1 MRFSIMRISSI
12 LMLSLWMSFFPT
24 KANAELIDKIV
35 AQVGSQI
42 VTLHDV
48 QKFAPAI
55 VRSINDMEAGDERNT
70 AWEAYYNEA
79 IEQVIYDKTLEIAA
93 ARVGVSATNEEVEEM
108 IVVLQE
114 QNTQFRAQV
123 LAILE
128 REGVVTPELFLF
140 VKQIIIKN
148 KLSGMLV
155 SRAIVTESDIIA
167 YLREQRPDFQAEQV
181 EYNVDIV
188 FFPDDDSLEI
198 AIDALDDGSSL
209 ELAAEAAGQSMIAMG
224 WTRPEQLASAD
235 MQSELLNLQDGSTS
249 KGINDG
255 SGRYLVMRRNE
266 MRRSIN
272 IPEAERNSIT
282 YTLREQQLNAI
293 FMNWL
298 EKQKQSIVVNRY
310 AVN

>member
-1 MRFSIMRISSI
+1 
-12 LMLSLWMSFFPT
+12 MSFFPT